1 MADFQSRILIAR
13 YLYKSLMIQ
22 SSGVIICL
30 GYILGLLFTAVPWGG
45 VWILALGLVGAIL
58 FRKRKLPPQQP
69 ESNGKTK
76 TSLQSWQLTANYRV
90 WLVAGLVGL
99 LATLYF
105 QWRVPQPGT
114 KDISQFVPSGN
125 STNQQQLV
133 IVRGE
138 VESSPRLT
146 RSQRGQF
153 WLAATQLDEVK
164 NDKGPASVPKGV
176 SGKLYVTVPL
186 LQATGLHP
194 GQEIAVTG
202 TLYQPKAASN
212 PGGFDFQKYLKQ
224 EGCFTGL
231 IGRQINIVNDD
242 DQWRWWQI
250 RERILKSQVNSLG
263 IPEGPLVSAM
273 VLGSKA
279 VDLPYDVRD
288 LFVKVGLAHAL
299 AASGFQ
305 TSLILGVI
313 LQLTRRANKAIQFTF
328 GFLGLIIFLSLSGF
342 QPAVLRAVI
351 MGSAALVGL
360 ILDRKVKQFGSLLL
374 AATLILLFNPLWIWD
389 LGFQLSFLATL
400 GLIVTAPAI
409 IKRLNWIPPT
419 IASLIAVPLAAT
431 IWTLPIQLSVFG
443 VVPAYSLLLNIVTTP
458 FISVISI
465 GGIISA
471 IAALFAPN
479 IGSIAAGLLHHPT
492 DWLIQIVEFFS
503 NLPGN
508 SVIVGSI
515 STWQMLAVYA
525 LILLICLTKW
535 WQQRWWFASLMALG
549 LVLVPAWH
557 SANTL
562 VRVTLLDAGT
572 EPVVVIQDKGNVTLI
587 NSGDEGTGRYTIVPF
602 LQQQGVNKID
612 WAIAS
617 DFNNSDSNAWLEV
630 LQSLPIKNFYK
641 YDLQP
646 DTSIANQE
654 IQQEI
659 QKHQGIYQAVA
670 PGQQVATG
678 LTVAQLIKDKLPIL
692 YLQIQNQNWLLV
704 GDIEAQEIARL
715 AKVGG
720 LPTPQVLWCSP
731 ESLKDLIKLF
741 QPQVA
746 IATSTN
752 LDPKI
757 TTELGKSP
765 TQVFFTGRD
774 GAIQWTPNGKFE
786 SFIQETENKLSVL

>member
-1 MADFQSRILIAR
+1 
-13 YLYKSLMIQ
+13 MIQ
-22 SSGVIICL
+22 SSGVILCL
-30 GYILGLLFTAVPWGG
+30 GYILGLLFTAIPWGG
-45 VWILALGLVGAIL
+45 VWILALGLVGGIL

-76 TSLQSWQLTANYRV
+76 TSVQNWQLSANYRV
-90 WLVAGLVGL
+90 WLAAGLVGL

-125 STNQQQLV
+125 SANQQQLV
-133 IVRGE
+133 IVRGQ

-153 WLAATQLDEVK
+153 WLTATQLDEVK

-176 SGKLYVTVPL
+176 NGKLYVTVPL

-231 IGRQINIVNDD
+231 IGRQINIVNDED
-242 DQWRWWQI
+242 KWGWWQI
-250 RERILKSQVNSLG
+250 RERILKSQVSSLG

-279 VDLPYDVRD
+279 VDLPYDIRD

-313 LQLTRRANKAIQFTF
+313 LQLTRRANKAIQFTL

-471 IAALFAPN
+471 IAALFFPS
-479 IGSIAAGLLHHPT
+479 IGSMMVGLLHQPT
-492 DWLIQIVEFFS
+492 DWLIQLVEFFS

-508 SVIVGSI
+508 SVVVGSI
-515 STWQMLAVYA
+515 STWQMLAVYT
-525 LILLICLTKW
+525 LVLLICFFKW
-535 WQQRWWFASLMALG
+535 WQQRWWFAGLMIFG

-562 VRVTLLDAGT
+562 VRITVLDAGS

-587 NSGDEGTGRYTIVPF
+587 NSGDEGTGRYTIIPF
-602 LQQQGVNKID
+602 LQQQGVSKID

-617 DFNNSDSNAWLEV
+617 DFNNSDNNAWLEV

-641 YDLQP
+641 YDLKP
-646 DTSIANQE
+646 DTNLATQE
-654 IQQEI
+654 IQQEV

-670 PGQQVATG
+670 PGQQVTTG

-704 GDIEAQEIARL
+704 GDVEPQEIERL

-741 QPQVA
+741 QPLVA

-757 TTELGKSP
+757 TTELGKSS
-765 TQVFFTGRD
+765 TQVFFTGKD